1 MIAGCYMP
9 DFCQPMMTGEC
20 TNFCPVFCPAD
31 QQLCPGLIDENGK
44 MLGQFFC
51 QCMILMQS
59 VTSSGCGSPGWCI
72 GMDEICPSP

>member
-1 MIAGCYMP
+1 MP

-44 MLGQFFC
+44 MLGQFF
-51 QCMILMQS
+51 MSMHDINPIRNFFRLWIAWMVHWHGRNLPLS
-59 VTSSGCGSPGWCI
+59 L
-72 GMDEICPSP
+72 DEN